1 MTIDVLYL
9 GHIACGRDWLVK
21 CEDKSQMIKSPVS
34 AILIRHPKLGNILY
48 DTGNSP
54 FYSSEYTNFALETYP
69 IPEFISIEDALRE
82 KGLTPGDIDMII
94 LSHLHFDHAGGLRYF
109 RRTKAIQN
117 VWVAEEELKNA
128 WYEVM
133 TGRQGSYIRELF
145 DVEGIVYRGI
155 SGEIVLAEDLR
166 LFVQKSHTPGGVGLV
181 LETKSRGTII
191 TTSDT
196 VYAREKCEKRLPPG
210 GTINKTEQE
219 FYDNLA
225 VIEEMKEKYSAE
237 ILFGHDYE
245 QIVQLAEGGS
255 IQ

>member
-1 MTIDVLYL
+1 MHRVRLRLYL
-9 GHIACGRDWLVK
+9 PLLLIVITLLFIWSNSMMDANASTGQSDLAGRW
-21 CEDKSQMIKSPVS
+21 
-34 AILIRHPKLGNILY
+34 
-48 DTGNSP
+48 
-54 FYSSEYTNFALETYP
+54 F
-69 IPEFISIEDALRE
+69 
-82 KGLTPGDIDMII
+82 
-94 LSHLHFDHAGGLRYF
+94 
-109 RRTKAIQN
+109 
-117 VWVAEEELKNA
+117 
-128 WYEVM
+128 
-133 TGRQGSYIRELF
+133 RELF

-155 SGEIVLAEDLR
+155 SGGTVLAEDLR
-166 LFVQKSHTPGGVGLV
+166 LFVQKSHTPGVIGLV

-196 VYAREKCEKRLPPG
+196 VYTRENYEKRLPPG